1 MALILGA
8 GWSAAAGYALARDLI
23 TGPLYVA
30 TPAART
36 RAHAVLRTFAAWS
49 VLNPQRPAEMFL
61 AEVFAGRIRR
71 TPIEEAPTLFD
82 ADGGPPLPWSWAV
95 ETVQL
100 RLSQRAPVN
109 PPEGSRTQA
118 LIYPRRHVNRLRYSA
133 NLTLPANSAPH
144 TAFIRT
150 VLGSGAE
157 LAGVVTTNYDTL
169 AERVLRHRPMR
180 RDPEPGFHY
189 GGLPRPQHAHG
200 HLPWDRSDGH
210 LSGGIGEIELTGTV
224 PICKLHGSLNW
235 QRRGTEIGL
244 YRDQRLAY
252 RYGGTAAIIPPTA
265 EKQAEVWLSSVWTA
279 AETILGT
286 SHVWIV
292 VGYSLPAYDHA
303 IRDLLRRTARAGAA
317 HTVVIHDPCAAELAP
332 QWSEI
337 TGGLDVVLK
346 PGL

>member
-157 LAGVVTTNYDTL
+157 LAGVVTTNY
-169 AERVLRHRPMR
+169 E
-180 RDPEPGFHY
+180 GY
-189 GGLPRPQHAHG
+189 GQ
-200 HLPWDRSDGH
+200 D
-210 LSGGIGEIELTGTV
+210 
-224 PICKLHGSLNW
+224 K
-235 QRRGTEIGL
+235 
-244 YRDQRLAY
+244 
-252 RYGGTAAIIPPTA
+252 A
-265 EKQAEVWLSSVWTA
+265 EKSIGAGE
-279 AETILGT
+279 
-286 SHVWIV
+286 
-292 VGYSLPAYDHA
+292 
-303 IRDLLRRTARAGAA
+303 RR
-317 HTVVIHDPCAAELAP
+317 
-332 QWSEI
+332 
-337 TGGLDVVLK
+337 
-346 PGL
+346 